1 MKGNVHRKVMWSS
14 HAKNRYIVNGPVI
27 TDPEEPNLE
36 QRRIISLTGQI
47 SMITALISLSVH
59 VSDVMNK
66 FVDRTREIVSNLE
79 SESVSLRHRMNVEKA
94 ENDAYLEKLS
104 REYEEAQ
111 SVFREKCEVLETRLY
126 KSTKVLDELVA
137 KRFELRESKMK
148 EIADLEKVVSIT
160 RLNTKRVNDD
170 ADMILQRIEREI
182 KTRIT
187 DLLIT

>member
-1 MKGNVHRKVMWSS
+1 M
-14 HAKNRYIVNGPVI
+14 NGPII

-66 FVDRTREIVSNLE
+66 FIDRTREIVTNLE

-148 EIADLEKVVSIT
+148 EIADLEKVISMT

-182 KTRIT
+182 QTRIT